1 MEHLGEKNGRGE
13 VKLDELHKQKPINTY
28 EIKFISQIFI
38 ITMYTILYKS
48 LEKLIHE
55 HYIQQTQSS

>member
-1 MEHLGEKNGRGE
+1 MEK
-13 VKLDELHKQKPINTY
+13 VKFGKLHKQNPIGTY

-55 HYIQQTQSS
+55 YYIQQTQSP

>member
-1 MEHLGEKNGRGE
+1 MEE
-13 VKLDELHKQKPINTY
+13 VKLDKFHKQNPIGTY

-48 LEKLIHE
+48 LEKLIHG
-55 HYIQQTQSS
+55 HYIQQMQSP